1 MSSEPSLLTMETTA
15 IQETVGQ
22 MCAGHERLGT
32 FLRGLFD
39 DLEAVVGDMMRH
51 GRKVDSAK
59 QDQDAFCNE
68 QEVRLGQE
76 RQAIDSTIER
86 LQQLTDQLGTSAAAS
101 SGDPEQF
108 QAVFA
113 SIEEERSALRTA
125 LKASESHGNELARMA
140 DELAAARQD
149 LTEARDEIRSQRE
162 LLAQVPDRGKQSAAM
177 SEANSAQLARM
188 ADELAAARQDLAEA
202 RDEIRSQRELLAQVP
217 DRGKQS
223 AAMSEANS
231 AQLARMA
238 DELAAA
244 RQDLAEARDEIRA
257 QRDLLAQAPASSEG
271 SLNSEIHSRLEQME
285 QEQLAWTQERV
296 LLETELDTVRARAA
310 ELADSLD
317 EERQR
322 ATGERKDWSEE
333 LRQMRQLLQTLSDRK
348 ATAGP
353 EFIAP
358 PPPAAEQSDQG
369 APQDPV
375 LDSVMAQFEILQKD
389 LARRRK
395 AKPASK

>member
-1 MSSEPSLLTMETTA
+1 MSSEPSLLSMETTA

-39 DLEAVVGDMMRH
+39 DLDALVGDMVRH

-68 QEVRLGQE
+68 REERLGQE
-76 RQAIDSTIER
+76 RQAIDSTIDR

-108 QAVFA
+108 QAIFA
-113 SIEEERSALRTA
+113 GIEEERSALRTA
-125 LKASESHGNELARMA
+125 LQASESHGNE
-140 DELAAARQD
+140 
-149 LTEARDEIRSQRE
+149 
-162 LLAQVPDRGKQSAAM
+162 
-177 SEANSAQLARM
+177 LARM

-202 RDEIRSQRELLAQVP
+202 RDEIRSQRELLSKVP
-217 DRGKQS
+217 DHGEQS
-223 AAMSEANS
+223 AAVSEANN

-244 RQDLAEARDEIRA
+244 RQDLAEAREEIRA
-257 QRDLLAQAPASSEG
+257 QRDLLAQAPAPSEGALSSE
-271 SLNSEIHSRLEQME
+271 IQSRLEQME
-285 QEQLAWTQERV
+285 QERLAWTQERV
-296 LLETELDTVRARAA
+296 LLETELDTVRGRAA

-322 ATGERKDWSEE
+322 ATGERKDWSDE
-333 LRQMRQLLQTLSDRK
+333 LRQMRQLLQTLSDQK

-353 EFIAP
+353 EFTAP
-358 PPPAAEQSDQG
+358 PPAAAEQSDQG
-369 APQDPV
+369 DPQDPV